1 VTARNTVVQPAGN
14 YFDKYG
20 SRNPV
25 VRWMMSGFLDAFS
38 SLVDRADVSEV
49 LEIGCGEAELSIH
62 MANKGM
68 KVRGCDIAPEAIDE
82 ARVRVEAAG
91 ADVELWIQ
99 RLEDFDVQA
108 DGAPLVVCCEV
119 LEHLDDPEQ
128 GLKILSELADPWL
141 LCSVP
146 REPLW
151 RTLNLAR
158 ARYVKELGN
167 TPGHVNHW
175 SKRGFVRFVSQRFD
189 VVETRSPLPWTM
201 LLCRRRDA

>member
-1 VTARNTVVQPAGN
+1 MTAPKTVQPAGN
-14 YFDKYG
+14 YYDKYG

-25 VRWMMSGFLDAFS
+25 VRWMMAGFLDAFS
-38 SLVDRADVSEV
+38 GLVDRAGVREA

-62 MANKGM
+62 MAKKGM
-68 KVRGCDIAPEAIDE
+68 AVRGCDIAAEAIEE
-82 ARVRVEAAG
+82 ARSRVDAAG
-91 ADVELWIQ
+91 VEVDLWAQ
-99 RLEDFDVQA
+99 RLEEFEGDA

-119 LEHLDDPEQ
+119 LEHLDEPED
-128 GLKILSELADPWL
+128 GLRILSGLADPWL

-151 RTLNLAR
+151 RVLNLAR
-158 ARYVKELGN
+158 GRYIRDFGN

-175 SKRGFVRFVSQRFD
+175 SKRGFIGFVSQRFE

>member
-1 VTARNTVVQPAGN
+1 MTSENTVQPAGN
-14 YFDKYG
+14 YFGKYG
-20 SRNPV
+20 SRNPI

-38 SLVDRADVSEV
+38 GLVDRADVGEV
-49 LEIGCGEAELSIH
+49 LEIGCGEAELSIR
-62 MANKGM
+62 MARKGM

-82 ARVRVEAAG
+82 ARARVEAAG

-99 RLEDFDVQA
+99 RLEDFDGRVNA
-108 DGAPLVVCCEV
+108 APLIICCEV
-119 LEHLDDPEQ
+119 LEHLDQPDH

-151 RTLNLAR
+151 RILNLAR
-158 ARYVKELGN
+158 GRYINDFGN

-175 SKRGFVRFVSQRFD
+175 SRRGFIDFVSQRFD
-189 VVETRSPLPWTM
+189 VVETRLPLPWTM
-201 LLCRRRDA
+201 LLCRRRSA